1 MVRFGGSW
9 GSVPLLRFILAVCSL
24 ASGGLG
30 GLVFWVAAGVDQLG
44 GLRGGGVF
52 AVAAWFEVRWGR
64 FLRLVVSFS

>member
-24 ASGGLG
+24 ASGAWVGWYSG
-30 GLVFWVAAGVDQLG
+30 GRGVDQLG